1 MNGTFCG
8 DRGLVAIRERATL
21 LAFDGLENTHERLS

>member
-1 MNGTFCG
+1 MNGAFRG

-21 LAFDGLENTHERLS
+21 LASDRLENTHERLS